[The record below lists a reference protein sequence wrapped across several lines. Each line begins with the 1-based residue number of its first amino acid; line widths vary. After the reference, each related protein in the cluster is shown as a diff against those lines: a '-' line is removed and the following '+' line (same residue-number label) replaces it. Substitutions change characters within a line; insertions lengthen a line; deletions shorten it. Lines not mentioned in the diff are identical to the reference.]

1 MTTFIGEVSTGLRC
15 ALEPLQN
22 AFSNEVTLR
31 DFFLDFGWD
40 VNVSPAAMASI
51 RAGFAIDAVFDAA
64 NAIADRIDEQSEDP
78 ALAKA
83 LLDAVVKVIDA
94 VKALSS
100 APPTGLPFPFDQPAF
115 WNEVP
120 SSLGDFLVLRF
131 LQKQAAPLYGVLRL
145 LGIADISSEVSA
157 GGGRVPYKKLAIHW
171 DRLPRVIGDPAALLR
186 DIYRWEGG
194 VQPFDHEKLVSVLED
209 FFHAVRFPA
218 RVQSTGALARRY
230 IDEANPAISQ
240 IKELAI
246 PLFSTASNDW
256 SDYVEVGLLI
266 LPIPPKGNPE
276 QPPSGILLTPLSSGV
291 IGSNGSS
298 DSIFSLAI
306 KGGFDLDGIFGVEIR
321 PNGLEFFAE
330 PGRATIDSEI
340 AISAHPEQPWIL
352 FGDANTSRFEI
363 GSFIAGVGLRGRLD
377 SPEVI
382 ISVGT
387 GRGVNPPKLAVVIQM
402 SDGDGFLGNIVGKE
416 SIRIDFG
423 GVLVWESRSG
433 KIYFEGSGGFEYAIP
448 LHFNFGIGELNTLI
462 IALRSARNGI
472 GFEAGITAKALFG
485 PLTAV
490 VENLGFKSIFN
501 FASADG
507 KLGDLDVSVDFKPP
521 NGVGL
526 SLDAGVVKGGGYLYF
541 DFDREEYA
549 GVLELAIAKIVT
561 VKAIGLITTKMPDG
575 SKGFSL
581 LIIITAEFGTGIQ
594 LGFGFT
600 LIGLGGLLGLNRTMN
615 LQPLMEGVR
624 TGAINSIMFPQN
636 PVANAPRIISDLRTI
651 FPPYPDRFLIGP
663 MAKLG
668 WGTPTL
674 VSVSLGIIIEI
685 PGNIA
690 ILGVLKI
697 ALPAEDA
704 PLIVIQINFA
714 GAIEFDKKRL
724 YFFASMFESRVLFI
738 TIEGEM
744 GLLLAWGDDAN
755 FVVSVGGFHPRFN
768 PPPLPFP
775 SPRRIALDILNTA
788 IYRIRA
794 EGYFAVTSNTV
805 QFGSR
810 TELMIDVGV
819 ARVEGHIIFD
829 ALFQFSPFY
838 FIIEISAGVSLKVF
852 GVGLFSIS
860 LQFALEGPTPW
871 RAHGTGTLSLL
882 FFDVS
887 ADFDITWG
895 ESRDTTL
902 PPIPIIPL
910 LRAELE
916 KFDNWR
922 AELPA
927 GNNLL
932 VSLRKLSAT
941 EVTQVLHPL
950 GMLRVSQ
957 RAVPLDLKIDKVG
970 NQKPSDANEIKVTPT
985 EGLVKVTDADEQ
997 FAKAQFVNMSD
1008 ADKLSQRAFDPLHGG
1023 VVLSSGTQ
1031 QLGTAKLAKR
1041 RVRYEQIIIDNNFKR
1056 FQRRF
1061 FLFVAGFFGHFLK
1074 GAAIT
1079 KSELSYNFKTQLDP
1093 FTEKVKVKAGGFTVA
1108 YAENNK
1114 PYSSQSTYF
1123 ASETMATQFIREQ
1136 VTLRPEL
1143 HESLHVISQHEANL

>member
-1 MTTFIGEVSTGLRC
+1 MPQQDAFQSILTEAGLAIAPLRNINTPEQAVEFFRKLGYEFPPGSFGGALPRLAAQAGELINAVRQLIDASGEAAVAAAVVNLFARVGAAVDAIRQLHQQLQAGGAGGIPHIGDFPRRLTDFLILDYFERQRLQLHETLHLIGLIEH
-15 ALEPLQN
+15 EP
-22 AFSNEVTLR
+22 
-31 DFFLDFGWD
+31 
-40 VNVSPAAMASI
+40 SPAPSQSMRLIKWERFGQVLTDPSRIANDVYKWNTDFDTSKFLARLEKLM
-51 RAGFAIDAVFDAA
+51 RATQLPGGIYPQSDTTRTVLGNTATDLQELRFPIFQKGFTQETYAQFGITF
-64 NAIADRIDEQSEDP
+64 SP
-78 ALAKA
+78 AEAQGDKKKGLA
-83 LLDAVVKVIDA
+83 LLPYIMGAAEFQFNVCDRGELVFE
-94 VKALSS
+94 SS
-100 APPTGLPFPFDQPAF
+100 A
-115 WNEVP
+115 
-120 SSLGDFLVLRF
+120 
-131 LQKQAAPLYGVLRL
+131 
-145 LGIADISSEVSA
+145 DI
-157 GGGRVPYKKLAIHW
+157 K
-171 DRLPRVIGDPAALLR
+171 
-186 DIYRWEGG
+186 
-194 VQPFDHEKLVSVLED
+194 
-209 FFHAVRFPA
+209 
-218 RVQSTGALARRY
+218 
-230 IDEANPAISQ
+230 
-240 IKELAI
+240 
-246 PLFSTASNDW
+246 
-256 SDYVEVGLLI
+256 
-266 LPIPPKGNPE
+266 
-276 QPPSGILLTPLSSGV
+276 
-291 IGSNGSS
+291 
-298 DSIFSLAI
+298 
-306 KGGFDLDGIFGVEIR
+306 
-321 PNGLEFFAE
+321 
-330 PGRATIDSEI
+330 
-340 AISAHPEQPWIL
+340 
-352 FGDANTSRFEI
+352 
-363 GSFIAGVGLRGRLD
+363 GVGLTLRPPFNAEGILNLTGAFRASIQIHEKPSHAEEIILIGSRGGTRLAIQGLGVRW
-377 SPEVI
+377 SIENP
-382 ISVGT
+382 
-387 GRGVNPPKLAVVIQM
+387 RGELDLGLEGELQALRLVVAGGE
-402 SDGDGFLGNIVGKE
+402 GDGFLQKILSGLNAQAEANLALGFTLLSGFIFRGGAKLALEMSVH
-416 SIRIDFG
+416 IDLG
-423 GVLVWESRSG
+423 PV
-433 KIYFEGSGGFEYAIP
+433 KIEG
-448 LHFNFGIGELNTLI
+448 LRL
-462 IALRSARNGI
+462 ALGPANNQLAL
-472 GFEAGITAKALFG
+472 EAGTIFKFDLG
-485 PLTAV
+485 PLKAV
-490 VENLGFKSIFN
+490 VENIGLQTALQFRQGNLGPAN
-501 FASADG
+501 
-507 KLGDLDVSVDFKPP
+507 LDVGFKPP

-526 SLDAGVVKGGGYLYF
+526 SLDAGVVKGGGYLFF
-541 DFDREEYA
+541 DFDRQEYA
-549 GVLELAIAKIVT
+549 GALELSIAQIVT
-561 VKAIGLITTKMPDG
+561 TKAIGIITTKMPGG

-581 LIIITAEFGTGIQ
+581 LLIITAEFGTGIQ

-624 TGAINSIMFPQN
+624 TGAINSVMFPQN

-704 PLIVIQINFA
+704 PLIVIQVNFA

-902 PPIPIIPL
+902 PPIPLMPL
-910 LRAELE
+910 LRTELE
-916 KFDNWR
+916 KLDNWR

-957 RAVPLDLKIDKVG
+957 RTVPLDLKINKVG

-1079 KSELSYNFKTQLDP
+1079 KSELSHNFKTQLDP

-1136 VTLRPEL
+1136 VALRPEL